1 MRLILA
7 VFLMLSGYAYAGCA
21 NISDS
26 DQRNYCNAKSGNG
39 SCANINNSDLRN
51 ACNAETG
58 SGSGSGSAVAPT
70 SMTVTSATT
79 VMPK

>member
-39 SCANINNSDLRN
+39 SCASINNWVQPL
-51 ACNAETG
+51 AIYEVHQG
-58 SGSGSGSAVAPT
+58 
-70 SMTVTSATT
+70 
-79 VMPK
+79 